1 MKPGQSMPT
10 PTGLGVFEDY
20 DEKVWNDA
28 QELEEVPISE
38 EAGNDHEPQETSVFS
53 RAWHW
58 LVDEQYESVIENPV
72 EPQENPVKPSS
83 LGISGPGAANAT
95 DGGEVVLP
103 KKEIHIEPED
113 SLPVITGLNYNYS
126 SDQEEETTGLL
137 ASISGALKT
146 ISHVIHELI
155 WPDADDNKELDSD
168 NEFIGSFNLR
178 HRRAMERERIS
189 KEKMQKAEEQ
199 RIFDEETKRRR
210 EAVEWR
216 EINYVNEW
224 DKAEESLANYL
235 DSKALG
241 ILKKSVLDN
250 FGEATHEAVL
260 LSQKEH
266 ERAEARRHNTS
277 EYWIEEKPAKE
288 VKQTSWGSWL
298 PWSPKESQ
306 GIELVNMEGV
316 DKTKYLKEVELEL
329 MGHHNTGLKAQSY
342 QDAESSAQSE
352 FIEEELIEF
361 NKDLTKPGHLL
372 NEDIPE
378 PVDPEFSRKKE
389 PTSDMDV
396 YRDAILDPLHPGT
409 GDGYRLAIR
418 DPIAYR
424 QFLGEHN
431 MKSSFQDDGV
441 SEAGDEEDTVP
452 ANERSINFRK
462 QIAQYNPAA
471 KDMIL
476 PELNMDDV
484 YVANAQDY
492 RERFESASSS
502 GEDTD
507 AQFENPYST
516 DAYKDPEDEFLGNAL
531 AKNSILE
538 LQEKQ
543 KKFDAMQSTFDQL
556 LKDNPI

>member
-1 MKPGQSMPT
+1 MHT

-20 DEKVWNDA
+20 VEKVWNDA

-38 EAGNDHEPQETSVFS
+38 EAGNDDEPQETSVFS

-58 LVDEQYESVIENPV
+58 LVDEKYEGVIEP
-72 EPQENPVKPSS
+72 PVKPSS
-83 LGISGPGAANAT
+83 LGISGPGAANPT
-95 DGGEVVLP
+95 DGGEVALP
-103 KKEIHIEPED
+103 KREIHIEPED

-137 ASISGALKT
+137 ASIGGALKT

-155 WPDADDNKELDSD
+155 WPHADDNKELDSD
-168 NEFIGSFNLR
+168 NEFIGNFNLR
-178 HRRAMERERIS
+178 HRRAMERERVS
-189 KEKMQKAEEQ
+189 REKIQKAEEQ

-216 EINYVNEW
+216 EINDVNEW
-224 DKAEESLANYL
+224 DKLEESLANYH

-241 ILKKSVLDN
+241 ILKKSALDN

-277 EYWIEEKPAKE
+277 EYWIEERPAKE

-329 MGHHNTGLKAQSY
+329 MGHHSTGLKAQSY

-352 FIEEELIEF
+352 FLEEELIEF
-361 NKDLTKPGHLL
+361 NKGLTKPGHLL

-378 PVDPEFSRKKE
+378 PVDPEFSRKRE

-409 GDGYRLAIR
+409 GDGYRLAMK
-418 DPIAYR
+418 DPIAYK
-424 QFLGEHN
+424 QFLARHN

-452 ANERSINFRK
+452 ANEELSRRSINFRK
-462 QIAQYNPAA
+462 QIAQYNPAV
-471 KDMIL
+471 KDI
-476 PELNMDDV
+476 MDDV
-484 YVANAQDY
+484 YLANAQDY
-492 RERFESASSS
+492 RERLESASSS

-516 DAYKDPEDEFLGNAL
+516 DVYQDPEDEFLGNAL
-531 AKNSILE
+531 AKNSILA

-543 KKFDAMQSTFDQL
+543 KKFDVMQSTFDRL
-556 LKDNPI
+556 LKDNPL